1 MLTRCPQCNRR
12 VGRIAKNAYYSL
24 YCERELKVKEDG
36 IEFYTIN
43 SDGVN
48 ILVNKMQRLTS

>member
-12 VGRIAKNAYYSL
+12 VGRIAKNGYYCL
-24 YCERELKVKEDG
+24 YCEQELRVKEDG
-36 IEFYTIN
+36 IELYTIN

-48 ILVNKMQRLTS
+48 ILVNKLQRLTS